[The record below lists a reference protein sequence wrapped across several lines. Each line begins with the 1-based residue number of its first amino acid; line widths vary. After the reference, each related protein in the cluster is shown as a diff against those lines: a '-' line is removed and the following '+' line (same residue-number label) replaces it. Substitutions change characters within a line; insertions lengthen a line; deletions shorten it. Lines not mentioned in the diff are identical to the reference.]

1 MLNVKMTANRNLRWS
16 SGDGQKCVK
25 LWFVVDM
32 KELKIQIGWILLMN
46 NVTNEW
52 ISDNLS

>member
-1 MLNVKMTANRNLRWS
+1 MTANRNLRWS